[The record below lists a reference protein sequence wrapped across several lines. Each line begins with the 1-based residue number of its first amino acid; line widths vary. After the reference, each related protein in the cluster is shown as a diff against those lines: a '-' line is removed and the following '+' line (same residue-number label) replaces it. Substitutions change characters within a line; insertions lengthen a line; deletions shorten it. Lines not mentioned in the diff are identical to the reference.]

1 MLEILSFSDLERALP
16 LSRKISE
23 LTFVVKKS
31 TVMLSE
37 VSIFRENARKLKIEC
52 HPRNHTYPI

>member
-37 VSIFRENARKLKIEC
+37 VSIFREKARKPKIEC